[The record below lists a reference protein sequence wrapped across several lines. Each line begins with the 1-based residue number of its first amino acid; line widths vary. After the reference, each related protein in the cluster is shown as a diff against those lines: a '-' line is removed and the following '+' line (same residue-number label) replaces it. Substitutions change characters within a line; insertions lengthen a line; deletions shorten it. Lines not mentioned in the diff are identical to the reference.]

1 MVDAIRGPAS
11 VLIDRVA
18 KGSSNES
25 CGDMERSLKL
35 GQTGTQCISDCEDRC
50 QKIAK
55 RSHEKEN
62 EMRLLVD

>member
-25 CGDMERSLKL
+25 CGERSRNMERSLKL
-35 GQTGTQCISDCEDRC
+35 GQTGTQCISDCEDGY

-55 RSHEKEN
+55 GHTKRR
-62 EMRLLVD
+62 MR